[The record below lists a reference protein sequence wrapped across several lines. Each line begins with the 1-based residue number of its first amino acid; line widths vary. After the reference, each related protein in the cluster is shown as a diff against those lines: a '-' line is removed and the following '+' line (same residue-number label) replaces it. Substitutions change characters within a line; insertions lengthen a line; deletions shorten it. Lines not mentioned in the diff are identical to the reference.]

1 MSYNPDAIQRYET
14 AAPAPTRADFA
25 PAPIKYTAESSSAS
39 AALNTVR
46 ADAANGNML
55 NNMHGG
61 WIPGGSKS
69 RSRRNRHRYT
79 STIKLRGGRRRR
91 GSRCSRG
98 RRDSRGMRRQGAA
111 FKTRVSRRLRIRMV
125 QRRIKKRNA
134 ASAKLQMRGG
144 SSDGGSESNTENANY
159 TVPQHGHSCA
169 QGELNCAGN
178 EASVLLAAKN
188 QMTANAHGD
197 SLTH

>member
-61 WIPGGSKS
+61 WI

-91 GSRCSRG
+91 GSRGSRG
-98 RRDSRGMRRQGAA
+98 RRDSRGTRRQGAA

>member
-1 MSYNPDAIQRYET
+1 MANDPDAIQRHET

-25 PAPIKYTAESSSAS
+25 PEPIKYTAESSSAS
-39 AALNTVR
+39 AAINTVR

-55 NNMHGG
+55 NNMRGG
-61 WIPGGSKS
+61 WIPG
-69 RSRRNRHRYT
+69 RSRRSSRRSSRNKHH
-79 STIKLRGGRRRR
+79 KLRGGR
-91 GSRCSRG
+91 SRSR
-98 RRDSRGMRRQGAA
+98 SRSRRRQGAA
-111 FKTRVSRRLRIRMV
+111 FKTRVNRRLRIRMV

-134 ASAKLQMRGG
+134 ATAKLQMRGG
-144 SSDGGSESNTENANY
+144 SGELNADTNNY
-159 TVPQHGHSCA
+159 TVPQHGHSCG

-197 SLTH
+197 TLA